1 MMHIQLSLPH
11 NPGGFVVWELHVDAG
26 TDKRFLINLFVLI
39 CYVRCW
45 DKPSA
50 Y

>member
-26 TDKRFLINLFVLI
+26 TTDIFVVM
-39 CYVRCW
+39 CFVRCW